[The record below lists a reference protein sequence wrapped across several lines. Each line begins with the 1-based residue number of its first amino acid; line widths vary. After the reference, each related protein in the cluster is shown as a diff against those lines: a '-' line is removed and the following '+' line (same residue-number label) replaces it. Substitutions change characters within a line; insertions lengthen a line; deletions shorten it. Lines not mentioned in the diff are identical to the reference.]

1 MIFQQIKQKTVEI
14 LSKNSAVPIKY
25 MEHNMGGRGS
35 ISKNLAAPETKG
47 DYIAFLDDDHGKIT
61 I

>member
-1 MIFQQIKQKTVEI
+1 
-14 LSKNSAVPIKY
+14 

-47 DYIAFLDDDHGKIT
+47 DYIAFLEMMTYGKIT